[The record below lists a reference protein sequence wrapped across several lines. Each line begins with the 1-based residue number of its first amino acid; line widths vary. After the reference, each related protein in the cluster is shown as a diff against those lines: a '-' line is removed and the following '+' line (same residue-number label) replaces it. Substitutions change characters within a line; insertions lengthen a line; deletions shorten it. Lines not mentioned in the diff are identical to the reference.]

1 MENDDA
7 ESISEAF
14 AKQYENDP
22 EFVAEGLAISFVED
36 MLECLEK
43 KDLNQSWLAEQMGV
57 SRAHVSRILNAR
69 PNMTLLTI
77 AKIAIALGVKP
88 DVVLDTSKDKHQ
100 PPSIKAPENSDETAN
115 ENHPADSAR
124 PIGVY
129 HYPDKRN
136 PPHVRQDVLEKLTV
150 RDKPNIGAKNQGKR
164 GRGTENKTLVL

>member
-22 EFVAEGLAISFVED
+22 EFVAEGLAIGFVED

-43 KDLNQSWLAEQMGV
+43 RGLTQSWLAEQMGV
-57 SRAHVSRILNAR
+57 SRAHVSRILNAK

-88 DVVLDTSKDKHQ
+88 GVVLDTSKDKHQ
-100 PPSIKAPENSDETAN
+100 PPSNKAPENSDETAN

-136 PPHVRQDVLEKLTV
+136 PRPQKDVLAIHE
-150 RDKPNIGAKNQGKR
+150 KPNKFFR
-164 GRGTENKTLVL
+164 SH